1 MWDLSNTLE
10 WPAATRLIM
19 EELLLKEEDV
29 AVGIMVRIGNERKI
43 LQISGLVS

>member
-1 MWDLSNTLE
+1 
-10 WPAATRLIM
+10 M